1 MAQFIQGLLP
11 GKSVQGGQADLHA
24 LLPAPQHGFIQLL
37 LLGLDELLCRQ
48 LILDQIQILRF
59 PQDGRQQT
67 LLCAD
72 DAQGLAAACCVGHL
86 DLVHL
91 TRLQHGLFL
100 FITALAAYP
109 FYGRFQLGH
118 DGGLGDVGFLGQT
131 SGVHLLLRGAGALS
145 QQVHRLLDILQ
156 PLGILRKV
164 ILTAQSSQTEVQR
177 IAHAVQQCLEALG
190 AILFDVLI
198 RVLGTGDLQ
207 HAHLDRAVAEQLQRP
222 QGGFLARLVR
232 VVTQDDFVRVLADEP
247 HLIRGQGC
255 AAGTH
260 CCVDAGLLHADDVHI
275 ALAQHEPPGRTALG
289 DLQREYRVR
298 LVVDQ
303 RFRAVDVFGLGVIQH
318 AAAKGN
324 DVSPQIKNGGH
335 HPLPEQAV
343 DPPGRTALEQTTGVQ
358 LLLIVALVAQKL
370 IQGLPVVGGIAQP
383 EPDDG
388 LVVQAAPSPVG
399 TGLPGLLHSGV
410 EAGMEKPCRLLVHGQ
425 DAAAH
430 PAGLVVLL
438 RLRHPGPGRQH
449 LDGLRVVD
457 AVDLFGKG
465 NGIAAGPAAKAVK
478 ALGVRVDVKG
488 GRFFTV
494 EGAQPAVQPPLALE
508 LHIAAHQ
515 LHDVGAAGQFLNV
528 FVWDHGF
535 SNDLSG
541 L

>member
-1 MAQFIQGLLP
+1 MAQFIQSLLADKGP
-11 GKSVQGGQADLHA
+11 EGGQADVHP
-24 LLPAPQHGFIQLL
+24 LLAAVHHSLVQLL
-37 LLGLDELLCRQ
+37 LLGLDEPVCRQ
-48 LILDQIQILRF
+48 LALDQVQIPGF
-59 PQDGRQQT
+59 PEDGCQQP
-67 LLCAD
+67 LLGTD
-72 DAQGLAAACCVGHL
+72 DAQGLAASGGVGHL

-91 TRLQHGLFL
+91 PGPQHLPVML
-100 FITALAAYP
+100 PAAFAACL

-118 DGGLGDVGFLGQT
+118 DGGLGDVSLLCQPP
-131 SGVHLLLRGAGALS
+131 GVDLLLGGAGPLG
-145 QQVHRLLDILQ
+145 QQVHRLLDVFQPLRVLGQVVLVLQ
-156 PLGILRKV
+156 PP
-164 ILTAQSSQTEVQR
+164 QPEVQGV
-177 IAHAVQQCLEALG
+177 AHPVQQGLEPLCP
-190 AILFDVLI
+190 ILFDVLI

-232 VVTQDDFVRVLADEP
+232 VVAQDDLVRVLADEP
-247 HLIRGQGC
+247 HLIRGQGR

-260 CCVDAGLLHADDVHI
+260 CRVDAGLLHADHVHI

-303 RFRAVDVFGLGVIQH
+303 RFRAVDILRFGVVQN
-318 AAAKGN
+318 AAAKGD
-324 DVSPQIKNGGH
+324 DVAPQIKNGGH
-335 HPLPEQAV
+335 DTLPEQAV
-343 DPPGRTALEQTTGVQ
+343 NPPGRTALEQTTGVQ

-370 IQGLPVVGGIAQP
+370 IQGLPVVGGIAQA

-388 LVVQAAPSPVG
+388 LVVQTAPSPVG

-438 RLRHPGPGRQH
+438 GLRHPGPGRQH
-449 LDGLRVVD
+449 LDGFLCTDVVDFLDKPNGVSCRLTSKAIKALRVR
-457 AVDLFGKG
+457 
-465 NGIAAGPAAKAVK
+465 I
-478 ALGVRVDVKG
+478 DVERRG
-488 GRFFTV
+488 FFAV
-494 EGAQPAVQPPLALE
+494 EGAQAPVQPPLALE

>member
-1 MAQFIQGLLP
+1 M
-11 GKSVQGGQADLHA
+11 
-24 LLPAPQHGFIQLL
+24 LPAAF
-37 LLGLDELLCRQ
+37 
-48 LILDQIQILRF
+48 
-59 PQDGRQQT
+59 
-67 LLCAD
+67 
-72 DAQGLAAACCVGHL
+72 AACL
-86 DLVHL
+86 
-91 TRLQHGLFL
+91 
-100 FITALAAYP
+100 

-118 DGGLGDVGFLGQT
+118 DGGLGDVSLLCQPP
-131 SGVHLLLRGAGALS
+131 GVDLLLGGAGALS

-156 PLGILRKV
+156 PLRVLGQVVLV
-164 ILTAQSSQTEVQR
+164 LQPPQPEVQGV
-177 IAHAVQQCLEALG
+177 AHPVQQCLEALG
-190 AILFDVLI
+190 AILFDVLV

-207 HAHLDRAVAEQLQRP
+207 HPHLYRAVAEQLQRP

-232 VVTQDDFVRVLADEP
+232 VVAQDDLVRVLADEP
-247 HLIRGQGC
+247 HLIRGQGR

-260 CCVDAGLLHADDVHI
+260 CRVDAGLLHADDVHI

-318 AAAKGN
+318 AAAKGD
-324 DVSPQIKNGGH
+324 DVAPQIKDGGH

-370 IQGLPVVGGIAQP
+370 IQGLPVVGGIAQA

-388 LVVQAAPSPVG
+388 LVVQTAPSPVG

-438 RLRHPGPGRQH
+438 GLRHPGPGRQH
-449 LDGLRVVD
+449 LDGFLCTDVVDFLDKPNGVSCRLTSKAIKALRVR
-457 AVDLFGKG
+457 
-465 NGIAAGPAAKAVK
+465 I
-478 ALGVRVDVKG
+478 DVERRG
-488 GRFFTV
+488 FFAV
-494 EGAQPAVQPPLALE
+494 EGAQAPVQPPLALE